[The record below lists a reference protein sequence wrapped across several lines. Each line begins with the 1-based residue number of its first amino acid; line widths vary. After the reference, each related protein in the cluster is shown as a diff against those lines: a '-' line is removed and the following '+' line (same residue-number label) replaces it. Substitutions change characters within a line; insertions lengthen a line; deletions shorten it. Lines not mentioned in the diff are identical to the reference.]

1 MTFDKEKLKELFQGF
16 LSPEEYQTWL
26 LKIDDPDHK
35 DHPCLVEEFFRK
47 EAEKPVELR
56 QKFCMISCDCW
67 KCLPYHM

>member
-1 MTFDKEKLKELFQGF
+1 MTFDKEKFKETIRDF

-26 LKIDDPDHK
+26 QDLEKPGPK

-47 EAEKPVELR
+47 EAEKPAEFR
-56 QKFCMISCDCW
+56 QKFCMISCNCW